1 MHDRWRRIAALVRK
15 DVDEIG
21 SQPGLILPAV
31 AMVLGLSLPAF
42 LLLVITPRLTGESLA
57 DSEFAEFAAAA
68 VTTIPGLITLDPAG
82 QAQAL
87 VLQHFLMFSLIVPV
101 LGSLSLAAQAV
112 IGEKQARALEPL
124 LATPLTTTEL
134 LVAKAMAPFGLSM
147 LLMLASFGV
156 YLGGMALWGERGVWQ
171 TLFWPRTLLLYGLL
185 GPLVSWTALMLAAI
199 VSSRVNDARTAQ
211 QLGGFI
217 ILPITGL
224 FVGQLVGQFL
234 LGMPALL
241 MAALAIVLANL
252 ALTWVG
258 VRVFQRETI
267 LMRWK

>member
-1 MHDRWRRIAALVRK
+1 MPSRWGRIAAIVRK
-15 DVDEIG
+15 DADEIG
-21 SQPGLILPAV
+21 RQPVLILPAV
-31 AMVLGLSLPAF
+31 AMVLGLSFPAF

-57 DSEFAEFAAAA
+57 DSEFAEAAAA
-68 VTTIPGLITLDPAG
+68 AAALLPGLTALGPAA
-82 QAQAL
+82 QAQAF

-124 LATPLTTTEL
+124 LATPLTTAEL
-134 LVAKAMAPFGLSM
+134 LVAKAVAPFGLSM
-147 LLMLASFGV
+147 LLLLATFGL
-156 YLGGMALWGERGVWQ
+156 YLVGMALWGEPRVWQ
-171 TLFWPRTLLLYGLL
+171 TLFWPRTLLMYGML

-211 QLGGFI
+211 QLGAFI

-234 LGMPALL
+234 LGIPALL
-241 MAALAIVLANL
+241 LTALAIVLANV

-267 LMRWK
+267 LMRWR